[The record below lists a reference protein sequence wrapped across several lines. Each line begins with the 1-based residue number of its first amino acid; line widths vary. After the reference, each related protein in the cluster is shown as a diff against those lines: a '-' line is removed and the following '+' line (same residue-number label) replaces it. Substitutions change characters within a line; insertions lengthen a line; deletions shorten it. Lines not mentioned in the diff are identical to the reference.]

1 MSWATA
7 GNRKAFSP
15 EEFTPGF
22 FLVFWC
28 LPTLASAAVA
38 AGAGAKVWLYP
49 DESCKQKSRLHQ
61 VFCQKNN
68 LCKVQ

>member
-1 MSWATA
+1 MNWATA

-38 AGAGAKVWLYP
+38 AGAKVWLYP
-49 DESCKQKSRLHQ
+49 DESCKQKSRLRLIARKIT
-61 VFCQKNN
+61 FARFNKR
-68 LCKVQ
+68 